1 MTSID
6 HVKDIEVLT
15 DDGGV
20 RVHVRHDITMHNSIE
35 VCTAVKKAW
44 EERGRPQR
52 VILDLSGV
60 RRIDS
65 SGVGALMEI
74 SECTNRSGAR
84 LVLSGLEEAPQR
96 LLERTGIIRLFEV
109 GENLG
114 RPAIALPPSH
124 RSQEALNPEPRNRQG
139 HRALSTLVCLSVILA
154 GLAAT
159 GV

>member
-15 DDGGV
+15 DDGEV

-35 VCTAVKKAW
+35 VSTEVKRAW

-74 SECTNRSGAR
+74 SERTNRSGAR

-109 GENLG
+109 RENH
-114 RPAIALPPSH
+114 RPDPSNK
-124 RSQEALNPEPRNRQG
+124 RRPIPCSK
-139 HRALSTLVCLSVILA
+139 SLV
-154 GLAAT
+154 G
-159 GV
+159 GK

>member
-6 HVKDIEVLT
+6 NVKDIEVLT

-20 RVHVRHDITMHNSIE
+20 RVHVRHDITVHNSVE
-35 VCTAVKKAW
+35 VCTAVKRAL
-44 EERGRPQR
+44 EERGRPER
-52 VILDLSGV
+52 VVLDLSGV

-74 SECTNRSGAR
+74 WECTNRSGAR
-84 LVLSGLEEAPQR
+84 LGLSGLEEAPQR

-109 GENLG
+109 GENRG

-124 RSQEALNPEPRNRQG
+124 RSQEALIRSSADIIVTN
-139 HRALSTLVCLSVILA
+139 
-154 GLAAT
+154 
-159 GV
+159 

>member
-6 HVKDIEVLT
+6 HVKDIEVLR

-20 RVHVRHDITMHNSIE
+20 RVHVRHDITMHNATE
-35 VCTAVKKAW
+35 VCTAVKKTW

-74 SECTNRSGAR
+74 WACTSRSGAR
-84 LVLSGLEEAPQR
+84 LVLSGLEAAPQR
-96 LLERTGIIRLFEV
+96 LLGRTGIIRLFEV
-109 GENLG
+109 GENRG
-114 RPAIALPPSH
+114 RPAS
-124 RSQEALNPEPRNRQG
+124 
-139 HRALSTLVCLSVILA
+139 
-154 GLAAT
+154 
-159 GV
+159 

>member
-15 DDGGV
+15 DDGEV

-74 SECTNRSGAR
+74 SEWANRSGAR

-109 GENLG
+109 GENRG
-114 RPAIALPPSH
+114 RPAIAVPPSH
-124 RSQEALNPEPRNRQG
+124 RSFPR
-139 HRALSTLVCLSVILA
+139 V
-154 GLAAT
+154 
-159 GV
+159 

>member
-15 DDGGV
+15 HDGEV

-35 VCTAVKKAW
+35 VSTEVKRAW

-74 SECTNRSGAR
+74 SERTNRSGAR

-109 GENLG
+109 RENH
-114 RPAIALPPSH
+114 RPDPSNK
-124 RSQEALNPEPRNRQG
+124 RRPIPCSK
-139 HRALSTLVCLSVILA
+139 SLV
-154 GLAAT
+154 G
-159 GV
+159 GK

>member
-15 DDGGV
+15 DDGEV

-35 VCTAVKKAW
+35 VSTEVKRAW

-96 LLERTGIIRLFEV
+96 LLQRTGIIRLFEV
-109 GENLG
+109 RENH
-114 RPAIALPPSH
+114 RPDPSNKC
-124 RSQEALNPEPRNRQG
+124 RPIPCSKSFVG
-139 HRALSTLVCLSVILA
+139 
-154 GLAAT
+154 GK
-159 GV
+159 

>member
-15 DDGGV
+15 DDGEV

-35 VCTAVKKAW
+35 VSTEVKRAW

-74 SECTNRSGAR
+74 SERTNRSGAR

-109 GENLG
+109 GENRG

-124 RSQEALNPEPRNRQG
+124 RSFP
-139 HRALSTLVCLSVILA
+139 
-154 GLAAT
+154 

>member
-15 DDGGV
+15 DDGEV

-35 VCTAVKKAW
+35 VCTEVKRAW

-96 LLERTGIIRLFEV
+96 LLERTGIMRLFEV
-109 GENLG
+109 GENRG

-124 RSQEALNPEPRNRQG
+124 RSFPR
-139 HRALSTLVCLSVILA
+139 V
-154 GLAAT
+154 
-159 GV
+159 

>member
-15 DDGGV
+15 DDGEV

-35 VCTAVKKAW
+35 VSTEVKRAW

-74 SECTNRSGAR
+74 SERTNRSGAR

-109 GENLG
+109 GENRG
-114 RPAIALPPSH
+114 RPAIALPPES
-124 RSQEALNPEPRNRQG
+124 
-139 HRALSTLVCLSVILA
+139 
-154 GLAAT
+154 
-159 GV
+159 